1 MANGH
6 GGARNNSGRKP
17 KRIKFAG
24 PVGKLDKK
32 LAAQVEKSA
41 ANLIKLADG
50 GYERVTR
57 VMKMAGSLTKSE
69 FVEKEGPR
77 GGIIM
82 LRKEV
87 PMFPDLAA
95 DTLICVEERI
105 EWADADRAA
114 NEYII
119 DRIAGRP
126 AQMEEPEDDKNGGA
140 KVTDEARKK
149 ALEKMNEWRK
159 TSQQQLVSIR
169 NPTNNLTLSESESAE
184 NEASSSPESSTT
196 DEF

>member
-6 GGARNNSGRKP
+6 GGARNNSGRKS

-32 LAAQVEKSA
+32 LAAHVEKAA
-41 ANLIKLADG
+41 ANLIQLADG

-57 VMKMAGSLTKSE
+57 VMKMAGSLTRSE

-87 PMFPDLAA
+87 PMFPDLPPE
-95 DTLICVEERI
+95 TLICVEERR
-105 EWADADRAA
+105 EWADPDRAA

-126 AQMEEPEDDKNGGA
+126 GQMDEPEDDKNGGA
-140 KVTDEARKK
+140 KVTDDARKK
-149 ALEKMNEWRK
+149 ALEKMTLWRQK
-159 TSQQQLVSIR
+159 SQEQLVSIR
-169 NPTNNLTLSESESAE
+169 NPMNNLTLSESESSE
-184 NEASSSPESSTT
+184 NEASSSPESSTM